1 MRACPRTSAYGINL
15 PPHYAVRTPVFPSH
29 IPSAPL
35 HACSVSGT
43 LSCDSCAASSV
54 HVSRCTIR
62 THSVRL
68 LPHAAGAAT
77 IVCVAP
83 PHTTGGRGWVGC
95 SVCSCVPSLAWTA
108 GGHPN
113 QMLVFIPPG
122 FSHDMESLT
131 NEEVVLEVFK
141 VRAMPVCPCGTACTH
156 GCIGAAAGMGTIASP
171 SWTIHHRCHL
181 AWRPP
186 QDLSLLLRR
195 TTAFL
200 QQT

>member
-1 MRACPRTSAYGINL
+1 MQCFWNPKLRLLRGVECPRIKVYNT
-15 PPHYAVRTPVFPSH
+15 
-29 IPSAPL
+29 
-35 HACSVSGT
+35 HALGT
-43 LSCDSCAASSV
+43 LASTRRWCRNDCVRSCSADD
-54 HVSRCTIR
+54 RWER
-62 THSVRL
+62 
-68 LPHAAGAAT
+68 PG
-77 IVCVAP
+77 
-83 PHTTGGRGWVGC
+83 GC
-95 SVCSCVPSLAWTA
+95 SVCSCVSSLAWTA

-156 GCIGAAAGMGTIASP
+156 GCIGAAAGTGTIASP
-171 SWTIHHRCHL
+171 SWTMHHPCHL